1 MRGARLRRPLT
12 VAVLLAVVIAVAAVG
27 VAKVLVRKQPSPS
40 QPPAMASASSTLEFA
55 PGDIVPAAG
64 AELTPSVSVTGTLTP
79 VEQAVVKTRAPGVLS
94 SVLVREGQTV
104 GKGQLLARMEDTEM
118 QARLSEREADLAAA
132 EAELG
137 LAERTLQKQK
147 ALLDQGFISST
158 AFDTAQNTAQ
168 VARARADMARAQLA
182 VVRKAWADL
191 TLEAPI
197 AGAVAKR
204 HAEPGERLPADSPV
218 LTIVSLRRLELV
230 ADVPASE
237 IGKISAGQHVR
248 VFVDGFTGE
257 AFAGEVDRINPQ
269 AIASAGVVP
278 VYVIVDNAG
287 EQLRAGLFAHAE
299 IVLSAR
305 QRGVQ
310 VPATA
315 VREQSGSRYVYAID
329 DERLVRKPVSV
340 AFVSG
345 AQALITQGLDE
356 GELVVA
362 ANLGELPEGARVRI
376 PQSRP

>member
-1 MRGARLRRPLT
+1 MRGLVSGRRLKAIFVLT
-12 VAVLLAVVIAVAAVG
+12 VVAGVAVG
-27 VAKVLVRKQPSPS
+27 VAGVSMRKQPSSS
-40 QPPAMASASSTLEFA
+40 QPSTATASVPGTLEFA
-55 PGDIVPAAG
+55 PSDLARATQ

-79 VEQAVVKTRAPGVLS
+79 LEQAAVKTRAPGVLS

-118 QARLSEREADLAAA
+118 QARLNEREADLAAA
-132 EAELG
+132 QAELG

-168 VARARADMARAQLA
+168 VARARVDISRAQLA
-182 VVRKAWADL
+182 GVRKAWADL

-218 LTIVSLRRLELV
+218 LTIVSLRRLELT

-237 IGKISAGQHVR
+237 IGKISAGQHVN
-248 VFVDGFTGE
+248 VFVDGFAGA
-257 AFAGEVDRINPQ
+257 AFAGRVDRINPQ

-299 IVLSAR
+299 IVLSTR

-315 VREQSGSRYVYAID
+315 VREQSGSRYVYAIEG
-329 DERLVRKPVSV
+329 ERLVRKPVSV
-340 AFVSG
+340 AFFSG
-345 AQALITQGLDE
+345 AQALITQGLAE

-362 ANLGELPEGARVRI
+362 ANLGELPEGAQVRI
-376 PQSRP
+376 PQARP